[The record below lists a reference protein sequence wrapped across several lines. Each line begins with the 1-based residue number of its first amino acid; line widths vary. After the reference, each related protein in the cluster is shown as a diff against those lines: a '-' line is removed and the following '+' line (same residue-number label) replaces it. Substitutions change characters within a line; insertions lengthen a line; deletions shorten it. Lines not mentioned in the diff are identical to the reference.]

1 MNTIGRFLFLIYFC
15 LIGAPL
21 FLLLTILTALT
32 TTVGC
37 MLGGSRIFSYYP
49 GMLWSRCTL
58 FLFLC
63 PIRVRGREHIP
74 GKGPFVVMANHQGA
88 CDLFMMYGYLG
99 IPFKW
104 VLKEGIRKLP
114 FVGYACRSAG
124 FVFVDDTRPSSIA
137 HTMDQAKRVLAEGTS
152 IFIFPEGSRTRN
164 GRLARFKKGGF
175 LMADELGVP
184 IIPVSLDGSYR
195 VLPSGKLIPR
205 PHRLT
210 LTIHPPL
217 SVADF
222 GERPLCIS
230 EAVRETSR
238 RIASV
243 LPEEMAATQSK

>member
-1 MNTIGRFLFLIYFC
+1 
-15 LIGAPL
+15 
-21 FLLLTILTALT
+21 
-32 TTVGC
+32 
-37 MLGGSRIFSYYP
+37 
-49 GMLWSRCTL
+49 
-58 FLFLC
+58 
-63 PIRVRGREHIP
+63 
-74 GKGPFVVMANHQGA
+74 
-88 CDLFMMYGYLG
+88 
-99 IPFKW
+99 
-104 VLKEGIRKLP
+104 
-114 FVGYACRSAG
+114 
-124 FVFVDDTRPSSIA
+124 
-137 HTMDQAKRVLAEGTS
+137 
-152 IFIFPEGSRTRN
+152 
-164 GRLARFKKGGF
+164 
-175 LMADELGVP
+175 MADELGVP